1 VSFVVRQCGVI
12 QISESNSIDENL
24 ARGGRMKRK
33 YRLPN
38 WILAGGMLLLATT
51 LAAQSRAEVAAFR
64 AAVEDILEK
73 KKATCLKSNLA
84 GYVSIWDENATKI
97 PSVNPTVLGIS
108 AIRDNQRRVFQNWL
122 FQEIDT
128 NIEEFH
134 LAGDFGWAHG
144 TYWVQIKSKVGR
156 NWIITKGT
164 ILTIFKKQNDGSW
177 KIYCDVA
184 MPASQVTGKR

>member
-1 VSFVVRQCGVI
+1 
-12 QISESNSIDENL
+12 
-24 ARGGRMKRK
+24 MKGK

-38 WILAGGMLLLATT
+38 LILAGVMLLLATT

-73 KKATCLKSNLA
+73 KKATCLKPNLA
-84 GYVSIWDENATKI
+84 GYVSIWDENATKL
-97 PSVNPTVLGIS
+97 PYGKTPVLGIS

-134 LAGDFGWAHG
+134 LAGNFGWVHG
-144 TYWVQIKSKVGR
+144 TFWVQIKSKAGK

-177 KIYCDVA
+177 KIYSDVM
-184 MPASQVTGKR
+184 MPASQVTGKS